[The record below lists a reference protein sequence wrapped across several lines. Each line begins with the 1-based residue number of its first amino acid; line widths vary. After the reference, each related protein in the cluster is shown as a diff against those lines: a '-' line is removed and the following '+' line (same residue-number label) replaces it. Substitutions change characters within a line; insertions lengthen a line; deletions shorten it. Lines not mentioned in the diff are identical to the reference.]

1 MEKNIKIRFRHWV
14 FIDDLKFFGPGRL
27 ELLEH
32 IEETGSIAKA
42 AKLMNMSYKK
52 AWLMV
57 DEMNTY
63 AKSPYVV
70 TQKGGQHGGGTLLTE
85 AGKKVVEAYKKLDA
99 KLLAVIEAEKEL
111 LALI

>member
-1 MEKNIKIRFRHWV
+1 MERNITIRFRHWV
-14 FIDDLKFFGPGRL
+14 FIDDMKFFGPGRL

-32 IEETGSIAKA
+32 IESTGSISKA

-57 DEMNTY
+57 DEMNNY
-63 AKSPYVV
+63 AKSPYII
-70 TQKGGQHGGGTLLTE
+70 TQKGGQHGGGTLVTA
-85 AGKKVVEAYKKLDA
+85 AGKKLIEAYKKLDA
-99 KLLAVIEAEKEL
+99 KLAAVVEAEKEL

>member
-14 FIDDLKFFGPGRL
+14 FIDDMKFFGPGRL

-32 IEETGSIAKA
+32 INETGSIAKA
-42 AKLMNMSYKK
+42 AKLMSMSYKK

-57 DEMNTY
+57 DEMNTF
-63 AKSPYVV
+63 AKSPYVI

-99 KLLAVIEAEKEL
+99 KLLAVVEAEKEL
-111 LALI
+111 LTLI